1 MTVSIGLVLIVGAV
15 LAYANG
21 SNDVSKGIATL
32 VGSGVTD
39 YRRAIAWGT
48 AWTAVGGLLGA
59 VLAGA
64 MLSTFGTGLLS
75 PGTTPTYAGA
85 LAALIGAG
93 GWVLVATW
101 KGLPVSTTHAIIGS
115 LVGVATLAYGTE
127 AVRWSSLGGKVVLP
141 LLASPIISLVIT
153 TVLLRVT
160 GRRNFAEASTDCL
173 CAQVEPPMVAV
184 GASTQSAALLSQPPH
199 LRIITGSTE
208 ACAKSQPTALRLTLD
223 HLHWLTSGATSL
235 ARGMNDG
242 PKMVAL
248 VAAASVL
255 LGGAGVSTPTMFGLV
270 TVAMVVGS
278 FVAGRRVTHLLAEK
292 VTAIDHRE
300 GFAAN
305 LVTAGLVIA
314 GAVYGLPMST
324 THVSSGGIFN
334 AGALRGSLNRKTLR
348 DILLA
353 WAVTLPAAAAIGMV
367 AYALMRLAEAK
378 AHPISLDAGLG

>member
-1 MTVSIGLVLIVGAV
+1 MTVSIVLVLIVGAV

-48 AWTAVGGLLGA
+48 AWTAIGGLLGA

-64 MLSTFGTGLLS
+64 MLSTFGNGLLS
-75 PGTTPTYAGA
+75 PGTTPTFAGA
-85 LAALIGAG
+85 LAALMGAG
-93 GWVLVATW
+93 GWVLVATRT
-101 KGLPVSTTHAIIGS
+101 GLPVSTTHAIVGS
-115 LVGVATLAYGTE
+115 LVGVATLAYGAE
-127 AVRWSSLGGKVVLP
+127 AVRWSSLGTKVVLP
-141 LLASPIISLVIT
+141 LLASPIVSLLIT
-153 TVLLRVT
+153 AVLLRVT
-160 GRRNFAEASTDCL
+160 GRRHSAQASADCICAE
-173 CAQVEPPMVAV
+173 VEPAMVAAA
-184 GASTQSAALLSQPPH
+184 ASAQSALLLPGPPH
-199 LRIITGSTE
+199 LRIVTGPAE
-208 ACAKSQPTALRLTLD
+208 ACAKNQPTALRLTLD

-255 LGGAGVSTPTMFGLV
+255 LGGASVPTPAMFGLV
-270 TVAMVVGS
+270 TMAMVVGS
-278 FVAGRRVTHLLAEK
+278 FVAGHRVTLVLAEK
-292 VTAIDHRE
+292 VTVMDHRE

-305 LVTAGLVIA
+305 LVTAGLVTA

-324 THVSSGGIFN
+324 THVSSGGIFS

-353 WAVTLPAAAAIGMV
+353 WVVTLPAAAVIGMV
-367 AYALMRLAEAK
+367 AYALIRFVEA
-378 AHPISLDAGLG
+378 S

>member
-1 MTVSIGLVLIVGAV
+1 MTAALLLVLVVGAL

-21 SNDVSKGIATL
+21 SNDVSKGVATL

-59 VLAGA
+59 VLSGA
-64 MLSTFGTGLLS
+64 MLTTFGNGLLS
-75 PGTTPTYAGA
+75 PGTTPTFAGG
-85 LAALIGAG
+85 LAVLIGAA
-93 GWVLVATW
+93 GWVLLATRT
-101 KGLPVSTTHAIIGS
+101 GLPVSTTHALVGA
-115 LVGVATLAYGTE
+115 LVGVAALAYGVD
-127 AVRWSSLGGKVVLP
+127 AVEWSALGAKVLLP
-141 LLASPIISLVIT
+141 LMVSPFASLLIT
-153 TVLLRVT
+153 
-160 GRRNFAEASTDCL
+160 G
-173 CAQVEPPMVAV
+173 
-184 GASTQSAALLSQPPH
+184 ALLSATRRRPFAVDTWAACVCAEVEPAMVSVRAIPGQSVASLSQPHH
-199 LRIITGSTE
+199 LRITTGSAD
-208 ACAKSQPTALRLTLD
+208 ACAKSQPAALRLTVD
-223 HLHWLTSGATSL
+223 HIHWLTSGATSL

-255 LGGAGVSTPTMFGLV
+255 LGGTTVSDGTLFGLV
-270 TVAMVVGS
+270 TAAMAMGS
-278 FVAGRRVTHLLAEK
+278 LLAGRRVTHVLAEK

-314 GAVYGLPMST
+314 GAAYGLPMST
-324 THVSSGGIFN
+324 THVSSGGIFS

-353 WAVTLPAAAAIGMV
+353 WVVTLPAAAIIGMA
-367 AYALMRLAEAK
+367 AYALFRLV
-378 AHPISLDAGLG
+378 DAS